1 MTLRPSAPSWSE
13 RSRRTRHRLTL
24 SGNRPTDRVAG
35 SLRTACRR
43 DPPLPPN
50 LIRAGQRPGAGPTPL
65 ARDTLVA
72 PFERIP
78 VAPQQPNA
86 AGPDGR
92 TRRALPQPASQTDGR
107 GADHRVPGSLVHPN
121 GMFAEAAG
129 PGRSRQHAQGVLG
142 SPPVSLPVPTRR
154 RRLWRPSPPIHRSPT
169 HSAAL

>member
-1 MTLRPSAPSWSE
+1 MTLRPSDPSWSE

-78 VAPQQPNA
+78 VAPQ
-86 AGPDGR
+86 
-92 TRRALPQPASQTDGR
+92 RAQPARRGTAGKLALETTSLLRLRRGR
-107 GADHRVPGSLVHPN
+107 VAEFEMCLAGCTESGTNCGSWV
-121 GMFAEAAG
+121 
-129 PGRSRQHAQGVLG
+129 G
-142 SPPVSLPVPTRR
+142 S
-154 RRLWRPSPPIHRSPT
+154 
-169 HSAAL
+169 A